1 MSQQNIHIAMGSL
14 GYAIAKAD
22 GVIQENEKETIA
34 KLAQK
39 EFELGDADVEW
50 IRKVFLKLEKEHI
63 SLEDAYNYAIDT
75 LEANRFDFDF
85 DASVKKKCL
94 NFIERVAESFGGV
107 SYKELSILDKLKT
120 DLDRF

>member
-22 GVIQENEKETIA
+22 GDIQENEKNIITE
-34 KLAQK
+34 LAQK
-39 EFELGDADVEW
+39 EFELGDDDIEW
-50 IRKVFLKLEKEHI
+50 IRTMFLKLEKDHI

-75 LEANRFDFDF
+75 LEANRYEFDFD
-85 DASVKKKCL
+85 DGVKRKCL
-94 NFIERVAESFGGV
+94 RFIERVAESFGGIT
-107 SYKELSILDKLKT
+107 YKESSIIDKLKI